1 MNIIKALFRGRE
13 ASVRDVAID
22 TAGVFLGILIILA
35 IVSIYQAL
43 KKDSYLEEK
52 FKKKEKRSN
61 KKRNQRK
68 SILPGCK
75 IFFS

>member
-43 KKDSYLEEK
+43 KKESYLEEK
-52 FKKKEKRSN
+52 N
-61 KKRNQRK
+61 
-68 SILPGCK
+68 
-75 IFFS
+75 